1 MAFGFFHMKKTVDD
15 VEVRGKRVLARLDL
29 NVPLDGE
36 RVTDDR
42 RIRAALPTIKKLIA
56 GGGRLILMSHLGRP
70 DEEPDQKQ
78 KYTLAPVAKRLS
90 QILERNVSL
99 LPDCVGPKVAAE
111 VGKLRDGDVC
121 LLENLRF
128 HPAETI
134 KDKKAASDP
143 KLKEQKESF
152 AKQIAALG
160 DVYINDAFGT
170 CHRDNA
176 SMLTVP
182 RLMAGKPRVCGY
194 LVQREL
200 KFLGEALA
208 NPKRPFVCVLGGA
221 KVSDKLGVIRSLLG
235 KCDTILVGGAMAF
248 TFLAADGMNVGKS
261 LVEPELFDTARELR
275 KAAGDRLRL
284 PVDSVAAAEIK
295 PGVATTTCESAI
307 PADKMGLDIGPKTVQ
322 AFRAAILTAKTI
334 VWNGPMG
341 VFETPPFDAGTL
353 AMATAIA
360 EVTHHG
366 AVSIVG
372 GGDSA
377 AAVDKVGLA
386 ERMTHISTGG
396 GASLEYLEGK
406 PFLPIEILDDA

>member
-1 MAFGFFHMKKTVDD
+1 VAFGFFHMKKTVDD